1 VLLQCSLFLL
11 IVKGRCCWQIRKSF
25 TSNRY
30 IIKQMK
36 ELEIIRADLSKETHR
51 KAVLTIT
58 DMYAQDPMGMN
69 RPLSEDTKSR
79 LIEELQKFPCSM
91 HLIAFVDGEAAGVA
105 NCVFSFSTFYARKV
119 LNVHDLAVNPAFR
132 GNGLGQAL
140 LAAVEKEAAKENCCK
155 VTLEVRE
162 DNRARNLYE
171 RFGFSYGE
179 PRTFFMEK
187 MLVE

>member
-1 VLLQCSLFLL
+1 M
-11 IVKGRCCWQIRKSF
+11 RK
-25 TSNRY
+25 
-30 IIKQMK
+30 
-36 ELEIIRADLSKETHR
+36 LEIVRADLSKKKHQQ
-51 KAVLTIT
+51 AILDIT

-69 RPLSEDTKSR
+69 RSLSEDTKSN
-79 LIEELQKFPCSM
+79 LIEELKKFPCNM
-91 HLIAFVDGEAAGVA
+91 HLIAFVDENAAGIA
-105 NCVFSFSTFYARKV
+105 NCVFSFSTFYAKKV

-132 GNGLGQAL
+132 GNGVGEAL
-140 LAAVEKEAAKENCCK
+140 LAAVEKEAEKENCCK
-155 VTLEVRE
+155 ITLEVRE